1 MPIFVNFVAVLAEIA
16 NVSSPFMS
24 ANRFYE
30 IIAGH
35 EDDDLRA
42 IQLPGLDYGP
52 KPLVSVWVSTYNQ
65 EKYIRQ
71 CLDGVLMQKVNFA
84 YEIIIGD
91 DCSTDSNQKII
102 REYAEQ
108 YPDIIRPILGKK
120 NLYSADGRSRVLEQF
135 LPLARG
141 KYMTMCEGDDYWIF
155 HGRMQALADFLE
167 SHPKHSLVF
176 HAYDILSEIPDIEVN
191 AARQT
196 RSRTVSIFEVLIVP
210 HIQYATCMG
219 RLNVLKS
226 DSELQKQYLQHKEVF
241 FDMRQYISWF
251 NAGKIYYI
259 NKIWSVYRVQAQGLW
274 TQIRLKDKSE
284 EHDLASLKA
293 LETFYSGKYHGLVK
307 KRREFIDMQ
316 DNLNAW
322 TYSRRKHNYSKAVI
336 HLLMAFFKH
345 PVLFIQI
352 YFHRYVY

>member
-1 MPIFVNFVAVLAEIA
+1 
-16 NVSSPFMS
+16 MS
-24 ANRFYE
+24 ANPFYQ
-30 IIAGH
+30 IISGH

-42 IQLPGLDYGP
+42 TPLPGLDYGA

-65 EKYIRQ
+65 EKYIRE
-71 CLDGVLMQKVNFA
+71 CLDGILVQKVNFA

-91 DCSTDSNQKII
+91 DCSTDSNQTII
-102 REYAEQ
+102 REYAEK
-108 YPDIIRPILGKK
+108 YPDIIRPILGKT

-141 KYMTMCEGDDYWIF
+141 KYMTMCEGDDYWSF
-155 HGRMQALADFLE
+155 PGRMQALADFLE

-176 HAYDILSEIPDIEVN
+176 HAYEVLSEIPDIEVN
-191 AARQT
+191 SPWQP
-196 RSRTVSIFEVLIVP
+196 RSRTVSQFEVLIVP
-210 HIQYATCMG
+210 HIHFAACMG

-241 FDMRQYISWF
+241 FDMRLYISWF

-259 NKIWSVYRVQAQGLW
+259 NHIWSVYRVQTQGIW
-274 TQIRLKDKSE
+274 TQLRLNNDSE
-284 EHDLASLKA
+284 EHDLLSLKA

-307 KRREFIDMQ
+307 KRRAFREMQ

-322 TYSRRKHNYSKAVI
+322 TYTRRKHNYLTAFK
-336 HLLMAFFKH
+336 HLFMAFMKH
-345 PVLFIQI
+345 PMLFIQI
-352 YFHRYVY
+352 YYHRYVH